1 MISGPR
7 RAGDPSSH
15 ILRLCSYTCNPTG
28 TGYLGRGYLIHGRI
42 IKLSKFDRCWVF
54 RQGQKK
60 RSVCAQSCL
69 TPCNLMDCS
78 SLGSSV
84 HGIVQARVPEWV
96 AMSYSK

>member
-54 RQGQKK
+54 RQGQIKMQCVH
-60 RSVCAQSCL
+60 SVMSDSLQS
-69 TPCNLMDCS
+69 
-78 SLGSSV
+78 
-84 HGIVQARVPEWV
+84 HGL
-96 AMSYSK
+96 